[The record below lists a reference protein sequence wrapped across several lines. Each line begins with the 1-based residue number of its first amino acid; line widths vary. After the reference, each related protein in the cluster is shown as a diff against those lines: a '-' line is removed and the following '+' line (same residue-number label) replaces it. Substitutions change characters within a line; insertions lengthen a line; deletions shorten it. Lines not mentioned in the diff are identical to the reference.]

1 MITKQEYERAA
12 AYTRRALKNAGIA
25 ITDEEARRIEIA
37 DFGLG
42 DLDNLGLQLLVY
54 VNTERCCAKEMV
66 LRPFQTFRV
75 RRGTCYLYVSGEGQ
89 KETIRARVPDTE
101 VTVFHEIVLRE
112 GEQYTLSP
120 GTWHWFQA
128 GEEGAIISEFSTKS
142 RDEADVFRDARVQR
156 TPQIEE

>member
-1 MITKQEYERAA
+1 MITKQEYERTA

-66 LRPFQTFRV
+66 LRPFQTCPEHIHNGGQENGKPYDHQRV
-75 RRGTCYLYVSGEGQ
+75 FYQKPRRGGR
-89 KETIRARVPDTE
+89 IPRRARAKNAPNRGVGYACQ
-101 VTVFHEIVLRE
+101 FKRNFI
-112 GEQYTLSP
+112 
-120 GTWHWFQA
+120 
-128 GEEGAIISEFSTKS
+128 
-142 RDEADVFRDARVQR
+142 ARR
-156 TPQIEE
+156 AR

>member
-54 VNTERCCAKEMV
+54 VNT
-66 LRPFQTFRV
+66 
-75 RRGTCYLYVSGEGQ
+75 
-89 KETIRARVPDTE
+89 
-101 VTVFHEIVLRE
+101 
-112 GEQYTLSP
+112 
-120 GTWHWFQA
+120 
-128 GEEGAIISEFSTKS
+128 
-142 RDEADVFRDARVQR
+142 
-156 TPQIEE
+156 

>member
-66 LRPFQTFRV
+66 LRPFQTCPEHIHNGGLENGKPYEGKEETFRV
-75 RRGTCYLYVSGEGQ
+75 RPGYLLSLRFGRRAKRNDTGA
-89 KETIRARVPDTE
+89 RARYGCD
-101 VTVFHEIVLRE
+101 R
-112 GEQYTLSP
+112 LS
-120 GTWHWFQA
+120 
-128 GEEGAIISEFSTKS
+128 
-142 RDEADVFRDARVQR
+142 
-156 TPQIEE
+156 